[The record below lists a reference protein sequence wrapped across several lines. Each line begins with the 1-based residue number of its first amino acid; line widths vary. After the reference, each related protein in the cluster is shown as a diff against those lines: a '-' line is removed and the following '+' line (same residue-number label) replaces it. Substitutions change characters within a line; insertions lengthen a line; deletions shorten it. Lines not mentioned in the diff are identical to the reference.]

1 MSAQLGETLGR
12 YQLEEVVGQ
21 GGMAVVY
28 RAVDSVLGR
37 TVAVKVIRPAFTEDA
52 HFLGR
57 FLQEARLVASL
68 DHPNVLPVYD
78 FGEHGGSPYLVIP
91 YLPGGSLADRIA
103 GRPQPLPR
111 VAAWLV
117 QLGNALDAAHA
128 RGVLHRDLKP
138 GNVLVGN
145 DGRLVLGDFGIA
157 RLAEASTRLTATGT
171 VVGTPLYMAPEL
183 ARGAEAT
190 TASDRYALGV
200 MAFEMISGRPPFV
213 GLNPLSILHQQVHEP
228 VPSVA
233 ERIPELPRAV
243 DLWLQR
249 ALAKDPAARPGSG
262 RALAEG
268 LVGLLTPTQ
277 RAELSTLAWSG
288 SGDGLAGAA
297 EADPGTAQG
306 PTVPLETPPSA
317 APVAV
322 GGWPSATSVVTPPST
337 PVERPRRGLPP
348 VAWALIGAAALVA
361 ALLLLPREWLGGGE
375 ARGGAGGS
383 PGTGPSTAAGAPAA
397 APAAAPPA
405 PPGVSPPATAADAAT
420 TSGASAGSEAP
431 ALSPAAGGEAS
442 AGAEPDS
449 AAGDEV
455 APLPDAAAAPA
466 PAALRQ
472 AVQLLRR
479 PAQRLEAADFS
490 RLASASVPHLGDP
503 RFGPALATGRAW
515 AQGGLAYVDGRE
527 AEWQQ
532 ARRAL
537 AAGAGGAAT
546 PWGIGWP
553 LLALPGDWGAAALW
567 GDARGELEGL
577 LRPHLGSLATQ
588 PRAALAAGY
597 LAHLDG
603 DHAGAIR
610 VLAEAG
616 VDPGAGNL
624 DRPTRAL
631 AAQLLVAEALE
642 TGDRAAAQRWL
653 PSALDGGTAPL
664 AAPFV
669 VDMMGL
675 AQARFGARG
684 AAAVRT
690 DACRSGMRQLCAPGL
705 QRGADGAP
713 GVAPVESEPR
723 DLPQRPAGR
732 RRRPPGGGRD

>member
-213 GLNPLSILHQQVHEP
+213 GLTPLAILHQQVHEP
-228 VPSVA
+228 VPSLA

-249 ALAKDPAARPGSG
+249 ALAKDPAARPTSG

-288 SGDGLAGAA
+288 SGERVAVAA
-297 EADPGTAQG
+297 EADTRAAHGQT
-306 PTVPLETPPSA
+306 LRLDTPPSVAPA
-317 APVAV
+317 AGA
-322 GGWPSATSVVTPPST
+322 WPSATSLATPPSA
-337 PVERPRRGLPP
+337 PVERSRRSISP
-348 VAWALIGAAALVA
+348 VAWGLIGAAALVA
-361 ALLLLPREWLGGGE
+361 ALLSLPREWLVGGE
-375 ARGGAGGS
+375 A
-383 PGTGPSTAAGAPAA
+383 TTADAPAA
-397 APAAAPPA
+397 APAAPAPPA
-405 PPGVSPPATAADAAT
+405 SPD
-420 TSGASAGSEAP
+420 
-431 ALSPAAGGEAS
+431 
-442 AGAEPDS
+442 
-449 AAGDEV
+449 V
-455 APLPDAAAAPA
+455 APP
-466 PAALRQ
+466 
-472 AVQLLRR
+472 
-479 PAQRLEAADFS
+479 
-490 RLASASVPHLGDP
+490 
-503 RFGPALATGRAW
+503 
-515 AQGGLAYVDGRE
+515 
-527 AEWQQ
+527 
-532 ARRAL
+532 
-537 AAGAGGAAT
+537 
-546 PWGIGWP
+546 
-553 LLALPGDWGAAALW
+553 
-567 GDARGELEGL
+567 
-577 LRPHLGSLATQ
+577 
-588 PRAALAAGY
+588 
-597 LAHLDG
+597 
-603 DHAGAIR
+603 
-610 VLAEAG
+610 
-616 VDPGAGNL
+616 
-624 DRPTRAL
+624 
-631 AAQLLVAEALE
+631 
-642 TGDRAAAQRWL
+642 
-653 PSALDGGTAPL
+653 
-664 AAPFV
+664 
-669 VDMMGL
+669 
-675 AQARFGARG
+675 
-684 AAAVRT
+684 
-690 DACRSGMRQLCAPGL
+690 
-705 QRGADGAP
+705 
-713 GVAPVESEPR
+713 
-723 DLPQRPAGR
+723 
-732 RRRPPGGGRD
+732 

>member
-37 TVAVKVIRPAFTEDA
+37 TVAVKVIRPAFTEDQ

-138 GNVLVGN
+138 ANVLVGN

-228 VPSVA
+228 VPSLA

-249 ALAKDPAARPGSG
+249 ALAKDPASRPTSG
-262 RALAEG
+262 RTLAEG

-288 SGDGLAGAA
+288 SGEGTVAAA
-297 EADPGTAQG
+297 EADTRAAQG
-306 PTVPLETPPSA
+306 RTLRLDTPPSV
-317 APVAV
+317 APVAS
-322 GGWPSATSVVTPPST
+322 GWPSATSVATPPST
-337 PVERPRRGLPP
+337 PVERPRRALQP

-361 ALLLLPREWLGGGE
+361 AFLLVPREWLAGRE

-383 PGTGPSTAAGAPAA
+383 PSAA
-397 APAAAPPA
+397 
-405 PPGVSPPATAADAAT
+405 PATAADAP
-420 TSGASAGSEAP
+420 GAAP
-431 ALSPAAGGEAS
+431 AAPAPPAAPGVAPPAAGTDVAATSVAATAPPISPAAGGEAFD
-442 AGAEPDS
+442 AAAREP

-455 APLPDAAAAPA
+455 VELPETPA
-466 PAALRQ
+466 TPATAALRQ
-472 AVQLLRR
+472 AVQMLRR
-479 PAQRLEAADFS
+479 PAHRLEAADFS

-537 AAGAGGAAT
+537 AANAGGAAT

-567 GDARGELEGL
+567 GDARAELEGL
-577 LRPHLGSLATQ
+577 VRPHLGALAAQ
-588 PRAALAAGY
+588 PRAALAAAY

-603 DHAGAIR
+603 NHDGAIR
-610 VLAEAG
+610 LLAESG
-616 VDPGAGNL
+616 VDPGAGSL

-642 TGDRAAAQRWL
+642 IGDRAAAQRWL
-653 PSALDGGTAPL
+653 PAAIDGGGAPL

-684 AAAVRT
+684 AAAIRA
-690 DACRSGMRQLCAPGL
+690 DACRSGMQQLCAQNL
-705 QRGADGAP
+705 QRRADGGARVAP
-713 GVAPVESEPR
+713 GESEPR
-723 DLPQRPAGR
+723 PLPQRPAGR
-732 RRRPPGGGRD
+732 RRRPPGGARD